1 MAVGQALLLNEEAV
15 VIQLTP
21 CLKRGVTLM
30 FGFCMKGVLFGVGQV
45 ADPVKENLKIWAK

>member
-21 CLKRGVTLM
+21 CLKEVTLM